1 MYTSKITISSGNIDA
16 DTIFTYGKDTEVFAS
31 CAATLHNEF
40 WVIGGYNKQRQVS
53 IKLSKYISNIFSVE
67 QSWKL
72 QIDQGR

>member
-16 DTIFTYGKDTEVFAS
+16 DTVFTYGNDTEVFAS

-53 IKLSKYISNIFSVE
+53 V
-67 QSWKL
+67 
-72 QIDQGR
+72 